1 MDARPN
7 PVIFIHGLWIHTSAW
22 QPWVDLFNA
31 SGYDSSA
38 PGWPGDGATVED
50 TRANSDSLN
59 DVGIEDLFRHY
70 ATIIEGLDET
80 PVVIGHGFGGLV
92 AQELLAKNL
101 AVAAVAIDPLPIK
114 GVRAVP
120 YSQLKSTLP
129 VLGNPKNKKRTVSLT
144 ARQFQYSFGNAIDEA
159 ESNELFEKW
168 NIPGPGRPLF
178 EDATSAL
185 SRNSPAAVD
194 TQTAVRGPLLLTA
207 GLEDHMVPPIVT
219 QQVFSLYRE
228 SSSRTDYR
236 QFPGRGHSLTI
247 DHGWQ
252 EVAQSTIDWLTEQ
265 GF

>member
-1 MDARPN
+1 
-7 PVIFIHGLWIHTSAW
+7 
-22 QPWVDLFNA
+22 
-31 SGYDSSA
+31 
-38 PGWPGDGATVED
+38 
-50 TRANSDSLN
+50 
-59 DVGIEDLFRHY
+59 
-70 ATIIEGLDET
+70 
-80 PVVIGHGFGGLV
+80 
-92 AQELLAKNL
+92 L

-168 NIPGPGRPLF
+168 NIPAPGRPLF

-185 SRNSPAAVD
+185 SRNSSAAVD